1 MSHEVSGAYGARAEQ
16 YHELLG
22 TAEEASPREVELIT
36 RWAQTLDGP
45 VIDAGAGSG
54 RWTNYLNQMGLE
66 VMGMDI
72 TPELVAI
79 GRHQYPGVA
88 LNLGPMDSLLASD
101 GYLAGILAWYS
112 IIHTPPEDLPAIL
125 TEFNRALSPGGSV
138 LLSYFDGPLGA
149 GIVRI
154 TDLGPLCREGR
165 ATLDGLLLLTS
176 KHQIHQFRIIA
187 LKCGGRGGHGH
198 SRGFSL
204 RQQWPESF
212 DERHGSEII
221 DLQ

>member
-36 RWAQTLDGP
+36 RWAQSLDGP
-45 VIDAGAGSG
+45 VIDAGCGSG

-79 GRHQYPGVA
+79 GRRQYPGVA
-88 LNLGPMDSLLASD
+88 INLGPMDSLLASD

-112 IIHTPPEDLPAIL
+112 IIHTPPAELPAIF
-125 TEFNRALSPGGSV
+125 TEFNRALRPGGSV
-138 LLSYFDGPLGA
+138 LISYFDGPRLESFNHPITTAWTWPLPDMTAVLNTA
-149 GIVRI
+149 GFQVVEANRQPNPGHWSH
-154 TDLGPLCREGR
+154 T
-165 ATLDGLLLLTS
+165 A
-176 KHQIHQFRIIA
+176 IIA
-187 LKCGGRGGHGH
+187 VKQETTQG
-198 SRGFSL
+198 
-204 RQQWPESF
+204 EN
-212 DERHGSEII
+212 
-221 DLQ
+221 

>member
-138 LLSYFDGPLGA
+138 LLSYFDGPRLEPFDHPITTAWTWPLAHMTTALNTA
-149 GIVRI
+149 GFQVMEVNQQ
-154 TDLGPLCREGR
+154 LNPGHWSH
-165 ATLDGLLLLTS
+165 AA
-176 KHQIHQFRIIA
+176 IIA
-187 LKCGGRGGHGH
+187 VKQEKTQG
-198 SRGFSL
+198 
-204 RQQWPESF
+204 EN
-212 DERHGSEII
+212 
-221 DLQ
+221 

>member
-112 IIHTPPEDLPAIL
+112 IIHTPPAELPAIF
-125 TEFNRALSPGGSV
+125 TEFNRALRPGGSV
-138 LLSYFDGPLGA
+138 LLSYFDGPRLEPFDHPITTAWTWPLPDMTAVLNTA
-149 GIVRI
+149 GFQVVEANRQPNPGHWSH
-154 TDLGPLCREGR
+154 T
-165 ATLDGLLLLTS
+165 A
-176 KHQIHQFRIIA
+176 IIA
-187 LKCGGRGGHGH
+187 VKQETTQG
-198 SRGFSL
+198 
-204 RQQWPESF
+204 EN
-212 DERHGSEII
+212 
-221 DLQ
+221 

>member
-66 VMGMDI
+66 DMGMDI

-79 GRHQYPGVA
+79 GRRQYPGVA
-88 LNLGPMDSLLASD
+88 INLGPMDSLLASD

-138 LLSYFDGPLGA
+138 LLSYFDGPRLEPFDHPITTAWTWPLPDMTAVLNTA
-149 GIVRI
+149 GFQVVEANRQPNPGHWSH
-154 TDLGPLCREGR
+154 T
-165 ATLDGLLLLTS
+165 A
-176 KHQIHQFRIIA
+176 IIA
-187 LKCGGRGGHGH
+187 VKQETTQG
-198 SRGFSL
+198 
-204 RQQWPESF
+204 EN
-212 DERHGSEII
+212 
-221 DLQ
+221 

>member
-125 TEFNRALSPGGSV
+125 TEFNRALRPGGSV
-138 LLSYFDGPLGA
+138 LLSYFDGPCLEPFDHPITTAWTWPLAHMTTALNTA
-149 GIVRI
+149 GFQVMEVNQQ
-154 TDLGPLCREGR
+154 LNPGHWSH
-165 ATLDGLLLLTS
+165 AA
-176 KHQIHQFRIIA
+176 IIA
-187 LKCGGRGGHGH
+187 VKQEKTQG
-198 SRGFSL
+198 
-204 RQQWPESF
+204 EN
-212 DERHGSEII
+212 
-221 DLQ
+221 